1 MKIYSMTA
9 TFGKLEHQT
18 LTLEPG
24 LNIIHAPNE
33 WGKSTWCAFLLAML
47 YGIDTKERT
56 KMSALADKE
65 RYAPWSGSPMSGRM
79 ELNWNGRDITIER
92 ANKGR
97 LIFGDFKA
105 YETATGLP
113 IPELTAANCGE
124 VLLGVEKS
132 VFARAGFLKL
142 TDLPVTQDE
151 SFRRRLNALVTTG
164 DESGSGDI
172 LSQKLKELKNNCR
185 FNRTGRL
192 PQALAQR
199 DELEWKLRELR
210 EQKTQIQRLKERQV
224 ELAEFYKRLQNHLTA
239 LEYAANRGYGEK
251 LAAAEANRD
260 IAEAKLAQWETA
272 CEAIPKQSEIEDKLT
287 ALRGLREEWDEIH
300 IDSQMAP
307 SQPQPP
313 QVLPQFQGLSAE
325 DALRQ
330 AQTDVV
336 AYETAVFEKKKRGLG
351 IVGLLLALVAVGALL
366 IPNTVIRFIGAAGVL
381 AGIFLCRINIV
392 SRRRAER
399 TASDLLGKYKPLM
412 PEEWVMQAERS
423 SQLQEEYMQAQ
434 ENREKILAALNQRME
449 KVREKLHRLTGGS
462 SFAECEK
469 DWKAKLETRKA
480 LEDAKQEQKRAEELV
495 QVLRSSYKETPLP
508 QFPDTLNWDA
518 AETQRLLSSCEF
530 DQKQL
535 QTRLGQC
542 QGRMDTL
549 GQEEPLVQQLEA
561 VNERISKLEDVYA
574 ALTVA
579 QQTLADAADALQ
591 RRFAPRIA
599 KRAQT
604 IFSKLTAGRYQ
615 RLTLGQDLSLNTS
628 AQGEDT
634 LHSAL
639 WRSDGTADQLYLAL
653 RLAVAGELTPDA
665 PLVLDDALVRFDDQR
680 LQEAVRILEEEAEGK
695 QVLLFTC
702 QKRESQARQK

>member
-1 MKIYSMTA
+1 
-9 TFGKLEHQT
+9 
-18 LTLEPG
+18 
-24 LNIIHAPNE
+24 
-33 WGKSTWCAFLLAML
+33 
-47 YGIDTKERT
+47 
-56 KMSALADKE
+56 
-65 RYAPWSGSPMSGRM
+65 
-79 ELNWNGRDITIER
+79 
-92 ANKGR
+92 
-97 LIFGDFKA
+97 
-105 YETATGLP
+105 
-113 IPELTAANCGE
+113 
-124 VLLGVEKS
+124 
-132 VFARAGFLKL
+132 
-142 TDLPVTQDE
+142 
-151 SFRRRLNALVTTG
+151 
-164 DESGSGDI
+164 
-172 LSQKLKELKNNCR
+172 
-185 FNRTGRL
+185 
-192 PQALAQR
+192 
-199 DELEWKLRELR
+199 
-210 EQKTQIQRLKERQV
+210 
-224 ELAEFYKRLQNHLTA
+224 
-239 LEYAANRGYGEK
+239 
-251 LAAAEANRD
+251 
-260 IAEAKLAQWETA
+260 
-272 CEAIPKQSEIEDKLT
+272 
-287 ALRGLREEWDEIH
+287 
-300 IDSQMAP
+300 
-307 SQPQPP
+307 
-313 QVLPQFQGLSAE
+313 
-325 DALRQ
+325 
-330 AQTDVV
+330 
-336 AYETAVFEKKKRGLG
+336 
-351 IVGLLLALVAVGALL
+351 
-366 IPNTVIRFIGAAGVL
+366 
-381 AGIFLCRINIV
+381 
-392 SRRRAER
+392 
-399 TASDLLGKYKPLM
+399 
-412 PEEWVMQAERS
+412 MQAERS

-599 KRAQT
+599 KRAHT